1 MKWAFTQQETGQN
14 GFWTNE
20 IGFSMMNQ
28 ELLSYVEMPV
38 EQGNIY
44 RVFVLCYKKPY
55 KTYSEYNLNISILDL
70 AQLVTYVF
78 RMLEKIQ
85 ILGSLV
91 SIIFFG
97 PC

>member
-1 MKWAFTQQETGQN
+1 
-14 GFWTNE
+14 
-20 IGFSMMNQ
+20 MMNQ

-44 RVFVLCYKKPY
+44 RVFVLCYKKPNN
-55 KTYSEYNLNISILDL
+55 TYVYISIVEYNLDISVLDL

-91 SIIFFG
+91 SIIFYG